1 MVIHFSK
8 MQGLGNDFM
17 VIDQI
22 TQYVRLTP
30 ELVRSWSD
38 RHFGIGFDQLLV
50 VEAPKKPDIDF
61 CYRIFNADG
70 SEVNQCGNGARCFA
84 RYVVEKQLTAKR
96 KITVE
101 TNSGVMYLTIEKDG
115 QVTVNMGT
123 PGLNPDRIPLLA
135 DAQSTQYNIAVAND
149 VLTVGAASMGN
160 PHCVLL
166 VEDIDSAPLET
177 LGPMLESH
185 DAFPERVNVGFMQVI
200 SRSHVRLRVY
210 ERGAGETM
218 ACGSGACAA
227 MVIGKLW
234 NMLDSQVRVELPGG
248 ELDIQWKGGDN
259 PVWMTGPAETV
270 YQGTIRI

>member
-1 MVIHFSK
+1 MHFSK